1 MIGDIF
7 VFMGHA
13 ADAIDAFEKVTGL
26 RVTVHDLEHRLWD
39 ELPESR
45 FRHAH
50 PICVDVKLGTEGH
63 RCIHFEVER
72 FRATHE
78 LWPEGRVH
86 RCHAGVVEVAVPVQ
100 EDGRLRYVL
109 FAGPM
114 THLKDT
120 VLDLDEYRSSY
131 APRERHNDP
140 DIPATGDRVRT
151 VRLLL
156 LQLGARL
163 CRLSP
168 PQNSVVGDDR
178 VSRAA
183 SIRHYLG
190 AHYRCQISLKDVAR
204 YIHLSPDRTRHVIQ
218 EEFELTFRGLLRQYR
233 LDAAR
238 ALLLNSR
245 LSVGEIAVR
254 CGFGSH
260 SSFTRLFT
268 DAYGSSPHRWRRI
281 HQG

>member
-1 MIGDIF
+1 
-7 VFMGHA
+7 MGHA
-13 ADAIDAFEKVTGL
+13 ADAIDAFESVTGL
-26 RVTVHDLEHRLWD
+26 RVTVHDLEEQLWD
-39 ELPESR
+39 ELPETR

-50 PICVDVKLGTEGH
+50 PACVNVKLGPQGH
-63 RCIHFEVER
+63 RCIQFEVER
-72 FRATHE
+72 FRATHSR
-78 LWPEGRVH
+78 WPDGRVH
-86 RCHAGVVEVAVPVQ
+86 RCHAGLVEVAVPVT

-114 THLKDT
+114 SHLNDT
-120 VLDLDEYRSSY
+120 VLDLDDYLPSY
-131 APRERHNDP
+131 PAREDHCYP
-140 DIPATGDRVRT
+140 GAPATQDRTRV

-163 CRLSP
+163 CRLRP
-168 PQNSVVGDDR
+168 LQDVEVGRNSF
-178 VSRAA
+178 SRAA
-183 SIRHYLG
+183 SIRHFFG
-190 AHYRCQISLKDVAR
+190 ANYGKQISLGDLAR
-204 YIHLSPDRTRHVIQ
+204 HLHLSPDRTRHVVQ
-218 EEFELTFRGLLRQYR
+218 EDFGLTFRGLLQKHR

-245 LSVGEIAVR
+245 LSVGEIAMR

-268 DAYGSSPHRWRRI
+268 HTFGSSPHQWRRI

>member
-1 MIGDIF
+1 
-7 VFMGHA
+7 MGHA
-13 ADAIDAFEKVTGL
+13 ADAIEAFERVTGL
-26 RVTVHDLEHRLWD
+26 RVTVHDLQHRLWD

-50 PICVDVKLGTEGH
+50 PVCVEVKLGTEGH

-72 FRATHE
+72 FRAAHE
-78 LWPEGRVH
+78 RWPDGRVH
-86 RCHAGVVEVAVPVQ
+86 RCHAGVVEVGAPVR
-100 EDGRLRYVL
+100 EDGRLIYVL

-114 THLKDT
+114 SHLKDT
-120 VLDLDEYRSSY
+120 VLDLDEHRPSY
-131 APRERHNDP
+131 APHERHNDP

-163 CRLSP
+163 CSLNP
-168 PQNSVVGDDR
+168 PQDAVVGQDHG
-178 VSRAA
+178 SRAA

-190 AHYRCQISLKDVAR
+190 AYYSQQISLKDVAR
-204 YIHLSPDRTRHVIQ
+204 HLHLSPDRTRHVVQ
-218 EEFELTFRGLLRQYR
+218 EEFGLTFRGLLQTHR

-245 LSVGEIAVR
+245 LSVGEIAMR

-268 DAYGSSPHRWRRI
+268 DTYGSSPHGWRRR